1 MKNPIIDKTI
11 KPTKMCLSKPV
22 HFRLQNYKGKVV
34 FTCRMIHSVPLLMS
48 VIQIFY
54 RDKMAAVAHLIGSD
68 QIPKPSQ
75 VCLIMVLNK
84 SVYF

>member
-1 MKNPIIDKTI
+1 MLRT
-11 KPTKMCLSKPV
+11 MCV
-22 HFRLQNYKGKVV
+22 VVNFRLQNYKGKVV

-48 VIQIFY
+48 VIQVFY

-75 VCLIMVLNK
+75 VCLIMVLNNFNK
-84 SVYF
+84 SVLF